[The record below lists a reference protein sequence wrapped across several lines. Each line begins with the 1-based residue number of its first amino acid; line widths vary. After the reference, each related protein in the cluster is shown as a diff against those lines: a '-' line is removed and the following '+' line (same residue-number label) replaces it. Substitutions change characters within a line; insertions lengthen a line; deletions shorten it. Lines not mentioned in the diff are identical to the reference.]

1 MSCHVCGGLRAREG
15 YNPTA
20 KVILECQETEAC
32 VRAAPSYFTEEQ
44 RTAAGVPKARL
55 AICTSSECAIRDR
68 CTGSAACPRALGTP
82 EDIERATA
90 AYVAKGIRDGVFVP
104 TMGAEDAARLASFC
118 ERNGLLDADRLAAKR
133 KAVAP
138 TIAKIQR
145 LRPVPPAARTAT
157 ESGAAELER
166 SLGHQPPSYAA
177 FMDGDARERDVY
189 GQPVDDGRVGTWVQ
203 TASGHKLWPLDPR
216 PGDIWLIDVARGLA
230 NECRYGRQ
238 MKRRG
243 LWYSVAEHCVL
254 VSRFVAQRY
263 PDHPEWAREA
273 LLHDGDEAYGFGDIP
288 RPLKHDP
295 RIKPLV
301 TPIEE
306 RWQAAIFERFGVVST
321 PESRAAIKEI
331 DNLIILDEIPALMRA
346 PELYSIRHPER
357 VERLNAPIRCWSPP
371 LAEVAFL
378 VEFGALFPEH
388 AAEARRLSASPE
400 AA

>member
-1 MSCHVCGGLRAREG
+1 MSCHVCGGLRGREG
-15 YNPTA
+15 YNPAA
-20 KVILECQETEAC
+20 KVILECQESDAC
-32 VRAAPSYFTEEQ
+32 IRSAPSYFTHEQ
-44 RTAAGVPKARL
+44 RIAAGAALPPRPG
-55 AICTSSECAIRDR
+55 CTSNECAIRQECVRSDGCGR
-68 CTGSAACPRALGTP
+68 SRT
-82 EDIERATA
+82 
-90 AYVAKGIRDGVFVP
+90 VA
-104 TMGAEDAARLASFC
+104 E
-118 ERNGLLDADRLAAKR
+118 LAAKVDDLAAR
-133 KAVAP
+133 RQAVAP
-138 TIAKIQR
+138 TIAKIHAAAQLVTGR
-145 LRPVPPAARTAT
+145 VSYRDVVSMPPR
-157 ESGAAELER
+157 SMPAEDR
-166 SLGHQPPSYAA
+166 SPPTDDGFRAVELALGHGNQPPSYAA

-216 PGDIWLIDVARGLA
+216 PGDIWLIDIARGLA

-238 MKRRG
+238 MKQRG

-254 VSRFVAQRY
+254 VSRFVAERY

-306 RWQAAIFERFGVVST
+306 RWQVAIFERFGITST
-321 PESRAAIKEI
+321 VESRRAIKEI
-331 DNLIILDEIPALMRA
+331 DNLIILDEIPALMRS
-346 PELYSIRHPER
+346 PELYSIRHPET
-357 VERLNAPIRCWSPP
+357 VPRLGATIACWSPP

-378 VEFGALFPEH
+378 VEFAALFPEH
-388 AAEARRLSASPE
+388 AAEARALSADPC